1 MDDNPVF
8 LFLSDSPHSLPA
20 SRVGLPISLYS
31 ANMDTK
37 ATVVLAFAAGLTGG
51 IVSQRIINTPVYAQ
65 EPTPAT
71 KEIRAEKFVLVD
83 DNGFPRGAFGIG
95 TKDGWP
101 TLEVID
107 KKGHLWRARLDDPSF
122 GGGKPSVVPPK

>member
-1 MDDNPVF
+1 MDGNSVH
-8 LFLSDSPHSLPA
+8 LSDSPLSLTA
-20 SRVGLPISLYS
+20 GRVGLPISVYS
-31 ANMDTK
+31 ANMNTK
-37 ATVVLAFAAGLTGG
+37 ATVALAFAAGLTGG

-65 EPTPAT
+65 ELTPAT

-83 DNGFPRGAFGIG
+83 DNGLPRGAFGIG